1 MKFGKSVVFA
11 GVSLMA
17 LATPV
22 MAQDISQ
29 EAPQANSDAETTGE
43 IIVQARRRD
52 ESLQDVPLVVNAVTA
67 ETMEKLNIRNF
78 AEISS
83 VVPGLQLTPN
93 ANGIGTS
100 SSIRGV
106 NHDVNVSAEN
116 GTIQYYRND
125 APVPSSFVFQ
135 TMYDV
140 GQIEVLRG
148 PQGTLRGRATPS
160 GSITITTR
168 KPDLGEVGG
177 YASGTFA
184 SGAVANVNGAMNIP
198 VIENVLA
205 VRVAGLYK
213 FDRLNRVRSL
223 NSDVDPRSETEAIRA
238 SVRFE
243 PTDWLRFGFLYEG
256 MHNEGRRFDQVRS
269 VSDYN
274 PDYVPSPNAPDHGR
288 IALDDYLSVQS
299 RPSLTEQTFKFY
311 NWNAEA
317 DILGQRLIYVGSRT
331 SQHYVSDGVRDL
343 ANFFP
348 DLEISQAADTR
359 GTASSHEVRLQNMD
373 RIAGMFDY
381 VIGYFRY
388 SVPSRTILSDRSINQ
403 VYIVRPDAPPSPFGG
418 PSVVNVPIYLPRGN
432 PTEESF
438 FGNLTLHL
446 GEATEISGGLRR
458 LHFEDFRDGLFI
470 NCTPESYEAGSCTR
484 QNGTQ
489 SNVKENATIYS
500 ASIKHRFSDNI
511 MAYAA
516 TGSSWRPPV
525 VAIGN
530 FTNADY
536 TPNEVAHISLPSESS
551 KSYEVGIKTEWLDRK
566 LTFNLTGYHQKY
578 KNYPYRAGGAGIQY
592 ININTAG
599 APSLANFN
607 FVSAVPVEVNGVEAE
622 LSFAPSSN
630 FSFGASVNYAKSK
643 IGDALLA
650 CTDALNNQTG
660 AVGSDGVP
668 DTVTPTL
675 GQMQQAYG
683 NERVAVCPGGGQS
696 ATFQP
701 KLSGVVQAEYNRPVT
716 DTIDGY
722 VRGLFSW
729 RGKSETDPNNRFDDV
744 DAYGIFNLYGGLR
757 GADGAWEVS
766 LYAKNIFD
774 TTKLISQDDLPQFT
788 SVTDVFFAPP
798 STVTGI
804 GSTSFNS
811 RYTGVTVTPPREVGV
826 TFRLAFGSR

>member
-1 MKFGKSVVFA
+1 MPE
-11 GVSLMA
+11 
-17 LATPV
+17 AT
-22 MAQDISQ
+22 S
-29 EAPQANSDAETTGE
+29 EAETTNE

-52 ESLQDVPLVVNAVTA
+52 ESLQDVPMVVNAVTA
-67 ETMEKLNIRNF
+67 DTINKLNIRSF
-78 AEISS
+78 SEIGSI
-83 VVPGLQLTPN
+83 VPGLQLTPN

-168 KPDLGEVGG
+168 RPDLSEVGG
-177 YASGTFA
+177 YVAGTFG
-184 SGAVANVNGAMNIP
+184 SGAVANLNGAMNIP
-198 VIENVLA
+198 VIDNVFA
-205 VRVAGLYK
+205 VRIAGLYRY
-213 FDRLNRVRSL
+213 DRLNRVGSV
-223 NSDVDPRSETEAIRA
+223 NSDIDPHSETEAIRA
-238 SVRFE
+238 TVRFE

-256 MHNEGRRFDQVRS
+256 MRNEGRRFDQIRS
-269 VSDYN
+269 VGDYN
-274 PDYVPSPNAPDHGR
+274 PAYVPSSNAPDYGR
-288 IALDDYLSVQS
+288 IALDDYLSVQA
-299 RPSLTEQTFKFY
+299 RPSLTGQTFKFY

-317 DILGQRLIYVGSRT
+317 DILGQRLIYAGSRT
-331 SQHYVSDGVRDL
+331 FQHYTSDGVRDL

-373 RIAGMFDY
+373 RIADLFDY

-388 SVPSRTILSDRSINQ
+388 SVPSRTVLSDKSITQ
-403 VYIVRPDAPPSPFGG
+403 LRLAGLGIPLGPPS
-418 PSVVNVPIYLPRGN
+418 VTAVPIYLPPGN

-438 FGNLTLHL
+438 FGNVTLHL
-446 GEATEISGGLRR
+446 GEATEISSGLRR
-458 LHFEDFRDGLFI
+458 LHFKDFRDGLFI
-470 NCTPESYEAGSCTR
+470 NCTPAGYEAGSCAR

-489 SNVKENATIYS
+489 SDVKENATIYS
-500 ASIKHRFSDNI
+500 ASIKHRFNDHI

-536 TPNEVAHISLPSESS
+536 TPNEVAHISLPSETS
-551 KSYEVGIKTEWLDRK
+551 KSYEAGIKTEWLDRK
-566 LTFNLTGYHQKY
+566 LIFNLTGYHQKY

-599 APSLANFN
+599 ARSIANFN

-643 IGDALLA
+643 IGEALLA

-660 AVGSDGVP
+660 AVGSDGIP
-668 DTVTPTL
+668 DTSSPSLQNMVD
-675 GQMQQAYG
+675 AYNG
-683 NERVAVCPGGGQS
+683 ERLAICPGGKQS

-701 KLSGVVQAEYNRPVT
+701 KWSGVVQGEYNRPLT
-716 DTIDGY
+716 AAMEGY
-722 VRGLFSW
+722 LRGLLSW
-729 RGKSETDPNNRFDDV
+729 RGMSETDPNNRFDDV
-744 DAYGIFNLYGGLR
+744 GAYGILNLYGGLR
-757 GADGAWEVS
+757 DWGGAWEVS
-766 LYAKNIFD
+766 VYAKNIFD
-774 TTKLISQDDLPQFT
+774 MTKLVNQDDLPQFT
-788 SVTDVFFAPP
+788 TVTDVFLAPP
-798 STVTGI
+798 TFSVAGI
-804 GSTSFNS
+804 GSTVYNS
-811 RYTGVTVTPPREVGV
+811 RYTGVSVTPPREFGV
-826 TFRLAFGSR
+826 TFRMAFGSR